1 MHLACNSN
9 IWPHFLMQA
18 HAGGDAVFAD
28 NLFRFGNQDG
38 AGTQALLQHPLAVL
52 ATSDGN
58 VWIADSY
65 NHSLKASAQIAC
77 SSVLKHDVTL

>member
-1 MHLACNSN
+1 
-9 IWPHFLMQA
+9 MQA

-38 AGTQALLQHPLAVL
+38 TGTKALLQHPLAVL

-65 NHSLKASAQIAC
+65 NHSLKASAQVAC
-77 SSVLKHDVTL
+77 SRVLKHDATLWH